1 MGWQVTRLRM
11 RIVRRAFII
20 GLIVMRLGSIA
31 FGTELDETAP
41 LVEKPLL
48 LFPGFGSIERLAALI
63 GALLAASLTAPE
75 RAAEIL
81 TVRVAG
87 MREESNSAMATRH
100 RTATQIRTVSHSH
113 LKRKVILTNKRIG
126 AFALVPIF
134 REMEDLFES

>member
-1 MGWQVTRLRM
+1 M
-11 RIVRRAFII
+11 RRRFII
-20 GLIVMRLGSIA
+20 IDLVVMRPRNIA
-31 FGTELDETAP
+31 FRTELDETAP
-41 LVEKPLL
+41 LIQEPLL
-48 LFPGFGSIERLAALI
+48 LSPGFGLIERLAALI

-81 TVRVAG
+81 TIRVAG
-87 MREESNSAMATRH
+87 MREESNPAMATRH

-134 REMEDLFES
+134 REMEDLLES